1 MSTVKKGRSSI
12 GSRQEKKRSHPSP
25 GGPDGT
31 GLDCT
36 ATNESELTPFA
47 SYFFFLE
54 YAKDLR
60 IIAIKKKKVFSTN
73 DAHLAH

>member
-12 GSRQEKKRSHPSP
+12 GSRQEKKISQPSP

-47 SYFFFLE
+47 SYWIL
-54 YAKDLR
+54 
-60 IIAIKKKKVFSTN
+60 AI
-73 DAHLAH
+73 